1 MISRG
6 VEGKYGCQRMLK
18 REEGRGSDMR
28 MIKLLLTRKTT
39 QEYFYAHGGC
49 TRARV
54 GTEKETA
61 SKSKVAIIR
70 VSQQHSCVIM
80 HKQKFPSEMGPL
92 NASSTIK
99 K

>member
-1 MISRG
+1 MS
-6 VEGKYGCQRMLK
+6 KDA
-18 REEGRGSDMR
+18 EEGRGSDMR
-28 MIKLLLTRKTT
+28 LIKLLLTRKTT

-61 SKSKVAIIR
+61 SKSVAIIR

-80 HKQKFPSEMGPL
+80 HKQNFPSEMGPL
-92 NASSTIK
+92 KASSTIK
-99 K
+99 NKKISHY